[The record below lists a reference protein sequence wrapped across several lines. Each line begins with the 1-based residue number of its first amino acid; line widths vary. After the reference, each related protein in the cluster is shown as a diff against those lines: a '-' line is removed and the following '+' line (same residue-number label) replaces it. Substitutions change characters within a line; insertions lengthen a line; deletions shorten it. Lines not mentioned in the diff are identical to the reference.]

1 MTPQLHSYT
10 SGQTQVLT
18 RMSACRLQ
26 VAFESQDLKFM
37 TETLIEVH
45 IKVQWAGGELLSLTA
60 HEDLRSTGALNPL
73 LGYVVLK
80 RLGFAGGSLCSGAW
94 KHGAGGSGEGS
105 RSTGLMCPGVLSV
118 VHPEQQPLV
127 RCAVRI

>member
-1 MTPQLHSYT
+1 MVS
-10 SGQTQVLT
+10 S
-18 RMSACRLQ
+18 RLQ

-73 LGYVVLK
+73 LGYVMLK
-80 RLGFAGGSLCSGAW
+80 RLGFAGGEPTCWLDALPSASNWYAVPSW
-94 KHGAGGSGEGS
+94 AGQARHTPLG
-105 RSTGLMCPGVLSV
+105 CPRREL
-118 VHPEQQPLV
+118 
-127 RCAVRI
+127 RIDM